1 MKGKKFSAAEKH
13 FREKEVKYQQQIN
26 NLSNELLSRH
36 VLISEL
42 DHENGDLRLQ
52 NEKLLKEVEYLK
64 ELYGL
69 SEEEKIEFIRS
80 MKNYSNFRDAAAIFA
95 NSLHHY
101 I

>member
-1 MKGKKFSAAEKH
+1 MKGKKFNAAEKH
-13 FREKEVKYQQQIN
+13 FKEKEVKYQQQIN
-26 NLSNELLSRH
+26 RLSDQLLSKH

-42 DHENGDLRLQ
+42 DHENEDLRLQ

-80 MKNYSNFRDAAAIFA
+80 MKSYANFGEAIKVLEKIPNYI
-95 NSLHHY
+95 
-101 I
+101 

>member
-13 FREKEVKYQQQIN
+13 FKEKEVKYQQQIN
-26 NLSNELLSRH
+26 SLSDQLLSKH

-42 DHENGDLRLQ
+42 DHENGELRLQ

-80 MKNYSNFRDAAAIFA
+80 MKSTASFGEAIKVLGKMPNYI
-95 NSLHHY
+95 
-101 I
+101 